1 MAFRNES
8 NISDENKEPLTI
20 LPIEFESLEKLLQA
34 LPIKTASG
42 EPGLL
47 AQNKLGETVDK
58 DFADLSDEIDKYN
71 DNQVVLSALY
81 RDYSFLASAY
91 LLEPCHHEFVRTGSS
106 YGLGRDILPAQ
117 IARPIAKVAELTG
130 FKPFME

>member
-1 MAFRNES
+1 MNAKK
-8 NISDENKEPLTI
+8 DPLAT
-20 LPIEFESLEKLLQA
+20 LPVEFERLEKLLQA

-47 AQNKLGETVDK
+47 AQNKLGETVDL
-58 DFADLSDEIDKYN
+58 DFPDLSDEIDKYS

-91 LLEPCHHEFVRTGSS
+91 LLEPCHHEFVRTGNS
-106 YGLGRDILPAQ
+106 YGLGRDVLPAQ
-117 IARPIAKVAELTG
+117 IAKPIAKVAKLTG
-130 FKPFME
+130 FKPFMELGV